1 MPRELTHLPGWEI
14 VSAGLADLA
23 AGSTTAEALLV
34 ASASER
40 LGRIGL
46 HVPSERPVDAPARLY
61 ELLVAEVGEGAAHGR
76 YNALRRR
83 LASFLRA
90 AELGTAEHAPAD

>member
-1 MPRELTHLPGWEI
+1 MSGRSYDRLPGWEI

-23 AGSTTAEALLV
+23 AGRSTVAAMLV

-40 LGRIGL
+40 LRDAGIL
-46 HVPSERPVDAPARLY
+46 VPGIPIPDAQARLY
-61 ELLVAEVGEGAAHGR
+61 ELLTAEVGEGRAHGR

-83 LASFLRA
+83 LASFLRSA
-90 AELGTAEHAPAD
+90 ANAPTD